1 MQETLT
7 ENIQTTDKDT
17 GFLSQCEYISE
28 MKPSVLIYCAINVM
42 PYVYLLIYAFFLHF
56 FQFLIDFFFF

>member
-28 MKPSVLIYCAINVM
+28 MKPSVLIYCEIGRAHV
-42 PYVYLLIYAFFLHF
+42 
-56 FQFLIDFFFF
+56 